1 MFVAPGEAVALGE
14 ADPSEARRRVFVA
27 PGGAV
32 ALLEMPMHD
41 GELILPKRCTM
52 FVAAGGAV
60 ALLEMPMHAGELIL
74 PKRCAR
80 CSSRPAEPWR
90 S

>member
-1 MFVAPGEAVALGE
+1 
-14 ADPSEARRRVFVA
+14 VFIA

-41 GELILPKRCTM
+41 GELILPKRC
-52 FVAAGGAV
+52 
-60 ALLEMPMHAGELIL
+60 
-74 PKRCAR
+74 AR